1 MTKLNDKKAIGRMAL
16 LFAVLYCISYMTR
29 INFGAVISE
38 MVLAT
43 GIPKEQLSLSLTC
56 SFFTYGIGQIICG
69 VLGDYI
75 APRYMI
81 LMGVVATS
89 ACNLSMPLM
98 GGNITAMIVLW
109 GINGF
114 AQAMF
119 WPPLVRLMAEH
130 LSGRDY
136 NDAVVAVTT
145 ASSVGNIFVYILS
158 PICIALSGWNLIFFV
173 TGIAGF
179 AMVAFWF
186 LGTRSLPTPDEAD
199 DGQGNRK
206 SGAAVQT
213 VTEKVPLKTMMAASG
228 LVVILVCIILQ
239 GMLRDGLTTWMPSL
253 ISDTFELP
261 NAVSIL
267 TGVVLP
273 LFAIVSIKASAMVQ
287 DKLHNEVLCA
297 AIFFGIG
304 FVCSVLMLPL
314 FSRCVVLTV
323 ILMSLIT
330 ACMRGVNQMLITR
343 APIHFARYGKIS
355 TMSGLLNA
363 FTYIGSAA
371 STYGFAWL
379 SDRFGW
385 YFTIGSWVVTAG
397 AGMMLC
403 LCLTKK
409 WKKFTE

>member
-1 MTKLNDKKAIGRMAL
+1 MTKKRSRQTKVFIALCAIVY
-16 LFAVLYCISYMTR
+16 FVSYITR
-29 INFGAVISE
+29 NSYNSAISE
-38 MVLAT
+38 ITEALGTTKDAT
-43 GIPKEQLSLSLTC
+43 GLVGTAAFL
-56 SFFTYGIGQIICG
+56 TYGIGQIICG

-75 APRYMI
+75 APRFLIMA
-81 LMGVVATS
+81 GVAATS
-89 ACNLSMPLM
+89 ICNLAMPFM
-98 GGNITAMIVLW
+98 GGNITAMVALW
-109 GINGF
+109 GLNGF

-130 LSGRDY
+130 LSGSDY

-145 ASSVGNIFVYILS
+145 ASSVGNIFVYLLS
-158 PICIALSGWNLIFFV
+158 PLCIAISGWNLIFYI
-173 TGIAGF
+173 TGAAGIA
-179 AMVAFWF
+179 MVFLWY
-186 LGTRSLPTPDEAD
+186 LGTRTLPTPEDTATPK
-199 DGQGNRK
+199 K

-213 VTEKVPLKTMMAASG
+213 STGKLPLGKLLSSSG
-228 LVVILVCIILQ
+228 LIVIFICIILQ

-253 ISDTFELP
+253 ISDTFALP

-267 TGVVLP
+267 TGVALP

-287 DKLHNEVLCA
+287 DKLHNELLCA

-304 FVCSVLMLPL
+304 FGCTLLMLPL
-314 FSRCVVLTV
+314 FSRSVVMTV
-323 ILMSLIT
+323 ILMALIT
-330 ACMRGVNQMLITR
+330 ACMHGVNLMLITR

-379 SDRFGW
+379 SDRYGW
-385 YFTIGSWVVTAG
+385 YFTIGSWAVTAG
-397 AGMMLC
+397 AGMVLC

-409 WKKFTE
+409 WNNFTK

>member
-1 MTKLNDKKAIGRMAL
+1 MSSKRSKQASGFIAL
-16 LFAVLYCISYMTR
+16 CAVVYFISYITR
-29 INFGAVISE
+29 NSYSSAISE
-38 MVLAT
+38 ITEALGTTRDMT
-43 GIPKEQLSLSLTC
+43 GLVGTAAFL
-56 SFFTYGIGQIICG
+56 TYGLGQIICG
-69 VLGDYI
+69 VLGDCI

-81 LMGVVATS
+81 LMGVGATS
-89 ACNLSMPLM
+89 LCNLAMPFM
-98 GGNITAMIVLW
+98 GGSITAMTVLW

-145 ASSVGNIFVYILS
+145 ASSLGNIFVYILS
-158 PICIALSGWNLIFFV
+158 PLCIAVSGWNLVFYV
-173 TGIAGF
+173 TGAAGL
-179 AMVAFWF
+179 AMVVFWL
-186 LGTRSLPTPDEAD
+186 LGTRTLPKPEETD
-199 DGQGNRK
+199 DGAGHK
-206 SGAAVQT
+206 TSGAAVQG
-213 VTEKVPLKTMMAASG
+213 VVKKVPLGQMLAASG
-228 LVVILVCIILQ
+228 LIVILVCIILQ

-253 ISDTFELP
+253 ISDTFNLSNE
-261 NAVSIL
+261 ASIL

-287 DKLHNEVLCA
+287 DRLKNEVLCA
-297 AIFFGIG
+297 AVFFGIG
-304 FVCSVLMLPL
+304 FACSVLMLPL
-314 FSRCVVLTV
+314 FSRSVVMSV
-323 ILMSLIT
+323 ILMALIT
-330 ACMRGVNQMLITR
+330 ACMHGVNLMLITR

-371 STYGFAWL
+371 STYGFALL

-385 YFTIGSWVVTAG
+385 YFTIGSWVATAG
-397 AGMMLC
+397 AGMFLC
-403 LCLTKK
+403 LLLTKK

>member
-1 MTKLNDKKAIGRMAL
+1 MSAKRSKQASAFIALCAVVYFVSYITRNSYSSAITEITEALNTTRDMTGLVGTAAFL
-16 LFAVLYCISYMTR
+16 
-29 INFGAVISE
+29 
-38 MVLAT
+38 
-43 GIPKEQLSLSLTC
+43 
-56 SFFTYGIGQIICG
+56 TYGLGQIVCG
-69 VLGDYI
+69 VLGDCI

-81 LMGVVATS
+81 LMGVGATS
-89 ACNLSMPLM
+89 VCNLLMPFM
-98 GGNITAMIVLW
+98 GGNVTAMIVLW
-109 GINGF
+109 GVNGF

-130 LSGRDY
+130 LSGKDY

-158 PICIALSGWNLIFFV
+158 PVCIAVSGWNLIFYV

-179 AMVAFWF
+179 VMMAVWF
-186 LGTRSLPTPDEAD
+186 LKTRVLPVPEEKD
-199 DGQGNRK
+199 DGHGHK
-206 SGAAVQT
+206 SSGAAVQS
-213 VTEKVPLKTMMAASG
+213 VTQKVPFVKMAAMSG
-228 LVVILVCIILQ
+228 LFVILLCIILQ

-253 ISDTFELP
+253 ISDTFDLS
-261 NAVSIL
+261 NAASIL

-273 LFAIVSIKASAMVQ
+273 LFAIVSIKSAAVVQ
-287 DKLHNEVLCA
+287 DRVRNEVLCA

-314 FSRCVVLTV
+314 FERSVVLSV
-323 ILMSLIT
+323 ILMALIT
-330 ACMRGVNQMLITR
+330 ACMHGVNLMLITR
-343 APIHFARYGKIS
+343 APIHFARFGKIS

-371 STYGFAWL
+371 STYGFALL

-397 AGMMLC
+397 AGMLLC
-403 LCLTKK
+403 LTLTKK

>member
-1 MTKLNDKKAIGRMAL
+1 MSAKRSKQASAFIALCAVVYFVSYITRNSYSSAITEITEALNTTRDMTGLVGTAAFL
-16 LFAVLYCISYMTR
+16 
-29 INFGAVISE
+29 
-38 MVLAT
+38 
-43 GIPKEQLSLSLTC
+43 
-56 SFFTYGIGQIICG
+56 TYGLGQIVCG
-69 VLGDYI
+69 VLGDCI

-81 LMGVVATS
+81 LMGVGATS
-89 ACNLSMPLM
+89 VCNLLMPFR
-98 GGNITAMIVLW
+98 GGNVTAMIVLW
-109 GINGF
+109 GVNGF

-130 LSGRDY
+130 LSGKDY

-158 PICIALSGWNLIFFV
+158 PVCIAVSGWNLIFYV

-179 AMVAFWF
+179 VMMAVWF
-186 LGTRSLPTPDEAD
+186 LKTRVLPVPEEKD
-199 DGQGNRK
+199 DGHGHK
-206 SGAAVQT
+206 SSGAAVQS
-213 VTEKVPLKTMMAASG
+213 VTQKVPFVKMAAMSG
-228 LVVILVCIILQ
+228 LFVILLCIILQ

-253 ISDTFELP
+253 ISDTFDLS
-261 NAVSIL
+261 NAASIL

-273 LFAIVSIKASAMVQ
+273 LFAIVSIKSAAVVQ
-287 DKLHNEVLCA
+287 DRVRNEVLCA

-314 FSRCVVLTV
+314 FERSVVLSV
-323 ILMSLIT
+323 ILMALIT
-330 ACMRGVNQMLITR
+330 ACMHGVNLMLITR
-343 APIHFARYGKIS
+343 APIHFARFGKIS

-371 STYGFAWL
+371 STYGFALL

-397 AGMMLC
+397 AGMLLC
-403 LCLTKK
+403 LTLTKK